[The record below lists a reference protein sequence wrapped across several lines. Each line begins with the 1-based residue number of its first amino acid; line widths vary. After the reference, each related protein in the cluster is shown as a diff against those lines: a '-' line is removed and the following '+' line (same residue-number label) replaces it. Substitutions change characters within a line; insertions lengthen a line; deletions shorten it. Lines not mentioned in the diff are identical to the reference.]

1 LASAKAQQAKAKVPA
16 GLDLSAFPPTTVRR
30 FRRYVCLAC
39 IFDLFTKR
47 LKMAPRTA
55 YTAVRGHTPSVA
67 ELTGPEPS
75 RPYFD
80 SADKFPHCPH
90 CDASK
95 GKLAGFEVIRLEGSR
110 ATTAARKQLF
120 DSLPKAEGAIEI
132 VEEQASRRDLL
143 FQWLDDLGRRFD
155 FDQPD
160 WLMEAARAYLEKRE
174 PKTAWS
180 GEFATLSHVRRSHRL
195 EEGWQREGPR
205 LYLSP
210 TLFDEILLIQY
221 LVSRSHRAGGYTFEG
236 RLTLPELL
244 RRLYNRGFLAQH
256 GVTGED
262 PAEFLQN
269 LVDALDPGSASMKV
283 YYLIDRREF
292 LEKTR
297 AVYAR
302 YA

>member
-1 LASAKAQQAKAKVPA
+1 M
-16 GLDLSAFPPTTVRR
+16 RR
-30 FRRYVCLAC
+30 YQRYVCLAC

-55 YTAVRGHTPSVA
+55 YTAVRGHTPSIE
-67 ELTGPEPS
+67 ELTGAEPT

-80 SADKFPHCPH
+80 SSDKFPHCPH

-95 GKLAGFEVIRLEGSR
+95 AKLARFSVIRLDGSR
-110 ATTAARKQLF
+110 ATMAARKELF
-120 DSLPKAEGAIEI
+120 DSLPKAEGAVAV
-132 VEEQASRRDLL
+132 VEEKASRRDLL

-155 FDQPD
+155 FDQPG
-160 WLMEAARAYLEKRE
+160 WLIDAARAYLEKRE
-174 PKTAWS
+174 PKTDWTV
-180 GEFATLSHVRRSHRL
+180 EFETIRQVRRSHRL
-195 EEGWQREGPR
+195 AEGWEREGPR

-210 TLFDEILLIQY
+210 TLYDEILLIQY

-236 RLTLPELL
+236 RLTLQELL

-262 PAEFLQN
+262 PTEFLQN
-269 LVDALDPGSASMKV
+269 LVDALDPGSASLKV
-283 YYLIDRREF
+283 YYVIDRREF
-292 LEKTR
+292 LDKTK
-297 AVYAR
+297 AVYAK

>member
-1 LASAKAQQAKAKVPA
+1 M
-16 GLDLSAFPPTTVRR
+16 RR
-30 FRRYVCLAC
+30 YQRYVCLAC

-47 LKMAPRTA
+47 LKMAARTA
-55 YTAVRGHTPSVA
+55 YTAVRNHTPSIE
-67 ELTGPEPS
+67 ELTGTEPV

-80 SADKFPHCPH
+80 STDKFPRCPY
-90 CDASK
+90 CGATK
-95 GKLAGFEVIRLEGSR
+95 GKLAKFDVTRLEGSR
-110 ATTAARKQLF
+110 TTAAARKELF
-120 DSLPKAEGAIEI
+120 DSLPRTEGAIHV
-132 VEEQASRRDLL
+132 VEEKASRRDLL

-155 FDQPD
+155 FDQPH

-174 PKTAWS
+174 PKADWS
-180 GEFATLSHVRRSHRL
+180 SEFASLQQVRRSHRL
-195 EEGWQREGPR
+195 EEGWQREGSR

-210 TLFDEILLIQY
+210 ALYDEILLIQY

-262 PAEFLQN
+262 PTEFLQN

-292 LEKTR
+292 LEKTK